1 MATTYADNYEEITGK
16 KRGEDI
22 ETGVTPAPVAESKPE
37 TKVVAADSKNVKT
50 A

>member
-22 ETGVTPAPVAESKPE
+22 TTGVEDTPAAETE
-37 TKVVAADSKNVKT
+37 TKVIKADSKNVKT